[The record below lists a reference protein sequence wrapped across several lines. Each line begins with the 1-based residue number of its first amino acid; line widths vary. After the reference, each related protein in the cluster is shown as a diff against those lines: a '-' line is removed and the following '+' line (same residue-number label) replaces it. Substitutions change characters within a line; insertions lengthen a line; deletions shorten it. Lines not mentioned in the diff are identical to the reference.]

1 VRKRE
6 HLPTDRIVFTVT
18 LGALA
23 EVPGTPFAY
32 WAPQSLR
39 ALFTAHPP
47 LDRDVAR
54 RPDQPKIAD
63 VKVGLQT
70 SDDLRF
76 TRYWWEVPMEAIAI
90 SREETRQGKRWVPFA
105 KGGRPFYHDIALV
118 VDWAN
123 EGEEVKGYIAQ
134 RYPYLQGKWEWVVK
148 NESFYFRPGLAWARM
163 VVSEHLSF
171 SLVPAGCIF
180 SHAGGG
186 GQVFL
191 PYDTLFAMCSL
202 LNSKLLYAAFLAM
215 NPLRHEKGA
224 GIIAKLPIVA
234 INPQTSTLTSYAC
247 TAYMLLREWATGEE
261 TATVFVAP
269 WLLQVFW
276 RWQQAQRQEAAAAEI
291 TLGLTADTEG
301 PLPITG
307 HPLACD
313 FTWRYGV
320 PTEAIAPLT
329 AALARGVSLQAL
341 ATACVR
347 WEASLRQRLAEIQ
360 QAIDEEVYRLYG
372 IDADDRALIEAE
384 LALLAGE
391 AGGAEEEDSEA
402 TEDEEA
408 AAGEDTEEAEEPVA
422 TALLEPAE
430 HIRRLIHFLARQAI
444 REDPDGIVPL
454 TDLHTIDNR
463 LERGLAWR
471 VRERLR
477 ALFGDAALPTV
488 EREIARALGQT
499 LEEWLAHTFFTYH
512 VRLFRRRPVIWLITS
527 NPRGGP
533 RRPPAF
539 ACFLAWERLDHDTLP
554 KVWHVYLQ
562 PVLEGAQREVQQ
574 AEKRLATLR
583 VQGGPGLA
591 HVDREYQQAAARQQ
605 ELADLADRLK
615 RLLQAHRLEVQSR
628 SRWVVE
634 KVNEIVAQG
643 YRPCRDYG
651 VRVNLEPLKQAGI
664 LPVEA
669 AWVKD

>member
-54 RPDQPKIAD
+54 RLDQPKIAD
-63 VKVGLQT
+63 VKQGLAT
-70 SDDLRF
+70 ADDLRF
-76 TRYWWEVPMEAIAI
+76 TRYWWEVPVEAIAI

-123 EGEEVKGYIAQ
+123 EGEEIKGFRQA
-134 RYPYLQGKWEWVVK
+134 VVR
-148 NESFYFRPGLAWARM
+148 NESFYFRPGLAWAYI
-163 VVSEHLSF
+163 VA
-171 SLVPAGCIF
+171 SLRLNAWIVPQGCIF
-180 SHAGGG
+180 SHAG
-186 GQVFL
+186 QMVFPKSTSIIYL
-191 PYDTLFAMCSL
+191 AAI
-202 LNSKLLYAAFLAM
+202 LNSALHAFLM
-215 NPLRHEKGA
+215 KVLDPLSHRRDG
-224 GIIAKLPIVA
+224 GVVSKLPIAVDSRLVEA
-234 INPQTSTLTSYAC
+234 TIGARE
-247 TAYMLLREWATGEE
+247 AHDRLREWATGEE

-372 IDADDRALIEAE
+372 IGADDRALIEAE

-402 TEDEEA
+402 AEDEEA
-408 AAGEDTEEAEEPVA
+408 AAGEDTEEAAEPVA

-591 HVDREYQQAAARQQ
+591 HADREYQQAAARQQ